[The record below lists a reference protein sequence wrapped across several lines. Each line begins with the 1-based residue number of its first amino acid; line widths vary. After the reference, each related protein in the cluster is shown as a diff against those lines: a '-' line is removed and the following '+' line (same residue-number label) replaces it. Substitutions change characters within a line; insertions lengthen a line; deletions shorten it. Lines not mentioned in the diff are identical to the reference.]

1 MLTTPIFQKVAVL
14 VLFLLSVV
22 TPGAL
27 QCQTDTLPAGFTQLL
42 ARTKLAFI
50 RPKGMTPTPCV
61 ENEQMNYEY
70 ALKLPEHNFE
80 VRYAI
85 RPMDS
90 LLVNF
95 EDRVKAGETMIDPNK
110 LSVSLL
116 QATLLN
122 IGLGG
127 PASGELPDISYFDK
141 DAVREEFGADWGA
154 VAFVQPGPEFGGT
167 TFKYCLTVIIH
178 KDFVGDAYF
187 FYVSDSKEYMSDWVD
202 IAFHSLKF
210 RE

>member
-1 MLTTPIFQKVAVL
+1 MFTAPISQNAAIL
-14 VLFLLSVV
+14 VLFLLSVAS
-22 TPGAL
+22 PGVL
-27 QCQTDTLPAGFTQLL
+27 QSQTDTLPAGFTQLL
-42 ARTKLAFI
+42 VRAKLEFI
-50 RPKGMTPTPCV
+50 RPEGMAPTPCV
-61 ENEQMNYEY
+61 DNVQMNYEY

-90 LLVNF
+90 LLVDF
-95 EDRVKAGETMIDPNK
+95 EDRVKEGSTMVDPNK
-110 LSVSLL
+110 LSVSLF

-154 VAFVQPGPEFGGT
+154 VAFVQPGPEFGGA
-167 TFKYCLTVIIH
+167 TFKYCLSVIIH

-187 FYVSDSKEYMSDWVD
+187 FYVSDNREYMSDWVD

-210 RE
+210 SD